1 MPKLSVVIPAY
12 NEAKRIEPTLRE
24 TKKYLDKQK
33 YDYEVL
39 IVNDGSTDNTAE
51 VVGGIICDWDKFKL
65 IDNRKNKGK
74 GGVVKQGM
82 LAAKGSW
89 RLFMDADNSTPVSEV
104 EKFWPYTESYEI
116 IIGSRYSHGGEITD
130 PQPLSRRVMS
140 RLGNFLIQL
149 MVAWGMKDTQCG
161 FKMFSADA
169 TKDIF
174 PLQTMQMW
182 SFDIELIA
190 IAKRHRYQIAQVG
203 ITWDDA
209 GDSKV
214 GSDAAMRT
222 FKNLF
227 RIKWNLIKGKYN
239 KRKP

>member
-1 MPKLSVVIPAY
+1 MQPKLSVVIPAY
-12 NEAKRIEPTLRE
+12 NEAKRIEPTLRQS
-24 TKKYLDKQK
+24 KKYLDAQD
-33 YDYEVL
+33 YSYEV
-39 IVNDGSTDNTAE
+39 IVVNDGSTDNTAQ
-51 VVGGIICDWDKFKL
+51 VVEEITRDWPNFKL

-82 LAAKGSW
+82 LEAKGKW

-104 EKFWPYTESYEI
+104 EKFWPYTNRYQI
-116 IIGSRYSHGGEITD
+116 VIGSRYSHGGEIAQA
-130 PQPLSRRVMS
+130 QPFSRRAMS
-140 RLGNFLIQL
+140 RLGNFLIQT

-161 FKMFSADA
+161 FKMFSAKA
-169 TKDIF
+169 TEEIF
-174 PLQTMQMW
+174 PYQTMEQW
-182 SFDIELIA
+182 SFDIEIIA
-190 IAKRHRYQIAQVG
+190 IAKRHRYKIAQEG
-203 ITWDDA
+203 IIWHNV

-239 KRKP
+239 

>member
-12 NEAKRIEPTLRE
+12 NESKRITPTLEATR
-24 TKKYLDKQK
+24 KYLENQD
-33 YDYEVL
+33 YDYEVI
-39 IVNDGSTDNTAE
+39 IVNDGSTDDTAK
-51 VVGGIICDWDKFKL
+51 VVESVISNWSEFKL

-82 LAAKGSW
+82 LEAIGDW

-104 EKFWPYTESYEI
+104 EKFWPYTNRYQI
-116 IIGSRYSHGGEITD
+116 IIGSRYSHSGQVTEA
-130 PQPLSRRVMS
+130 QPLSRRMMS
-140 RLGNFLIQL
+140 RLGNFLIQV

-161 FKMFSADA
+161 FKMFSTKA
-169 TKDIF
+169 TKEIF

-190 IAKRHRYQIAQVG
+190 IAKRHKYKIAQEG
-203 ITWDDA
+203 IVWHNE

-227 RIKWNLIKGKYN
+227 KIKWNLINGKYN
-239 KRKP
+239 